1 MNSYHEVDSF
11 HNLSCLAIALVS
23 QVNRQVQLFSAYAII
38 GIWNVSKVGSRKG
51 FKLSSSHIGIVG
63 LNYLYFDDNST
74 FLLEDTFESILV
86 EGFATGMIH
95 AYWW

>member
-1 MNSYHEVDSF
+1 M
-11 HNLSCLAIALVS
+11 S
-23 QVNRQVQLFSAYAII
+23 QVNRKVQLFCAYAIN

-74 FLLEDTFESILV
+74 FLLEDTSESILV
-86 EGFATGMIH
+86 KGFSMGRIH